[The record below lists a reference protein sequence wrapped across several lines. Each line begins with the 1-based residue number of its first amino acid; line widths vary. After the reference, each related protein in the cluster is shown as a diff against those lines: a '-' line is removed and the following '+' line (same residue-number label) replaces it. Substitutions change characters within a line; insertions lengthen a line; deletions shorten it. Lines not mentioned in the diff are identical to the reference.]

1 MACLDRGLGTVATS
15 GDVDRCVL
23 FDRVTVPVRTGA
35 SLNVDSDTVLPIV
48 TAGVLKRSYITIAGF
63 LKQNSSYDFI
73 FFCLSG
79 LSLSVIEISLI
90 LFSLREGS

>member
-23 FDRVTVPVRTGA
+23 FDRVTMPVRTDA

-48 TAGVLKRSYITIAGF
+48 TT
-63 LKQNSSYDFI
+63 
-73 FFCLSG
+73 
-79 LSLSVIEISLI
+79 
-90 LFSLREGS
+90 